1 MSMLWI
7 WAIVIAVAL
16 VVEFVTMQMVSVWV
30 ALGGFVGLI
39 LEAIGGIGFEIQ
51 ITAFFVVSL
60 LAIFFLRR
68 FAVRFLERNSESKKA
83 ETIIGKK
90 IKLLED
96 TNEDLKSTAKLNG
109 VVWTVIA
116 EQPLKKGN
124 EVVITETIGNKLKV
138 KFEEKNN

>member
-39 LEAIGGIGFEIQ
+39 LEAIGGIGLEIQ

-96 TNEDLKSTAKLNG
+96 TNEDFKSTAKLNG

-124 EVVITETIGNKLKV
+124 EVVITETTGNKLKV